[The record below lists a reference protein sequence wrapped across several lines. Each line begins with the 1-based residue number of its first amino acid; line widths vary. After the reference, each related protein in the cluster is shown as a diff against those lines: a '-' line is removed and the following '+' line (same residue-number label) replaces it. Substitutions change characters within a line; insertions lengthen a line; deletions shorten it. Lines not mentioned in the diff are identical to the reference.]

1 MSDINLIIPSDSSV
15 VDLSIST
22 STNVV
27 NTVVESQNS
36 ISIDPTLSVTPTSL
50 LDLTDVNAS
59 TISNGQ
65 VLTYNASS
73 GKFVSG
79 SAGDTYTIG
88 SVAGD
93 DAASEKIRLTSS
105 SGATS
110 DMLIKVSDNIDVRQ
124 GTTGSDTHIQIE
136 GGLSSISAVDGDNS
150 DEEKIRHTNTK
161 SGGTSDVVIEAG
173 TGLSIARSDNK
184 ITLTNTVSDSDT
196 NTTYSV
202 SCVDGDNGDEEK
214 IRLTDSSGGT
224 DDVVLEAGTGLTIAR
239 SGDKITFTNSVSDN
253 NTTYTVSCVDGDNAD
268 EEKIRLTGSDSSTDD
283 VVLEAAGSLTIAR
296 SSDKITFTNDR
307 FNTRLKGD
315 HFPCSNDSAASS
327 FGHIDIS
334 ADYWYGGV
342 FRVEGQMNITH
353 IGIQTKNGT
362 NTAHDIVC
370 GIYKYVYSSDSW
382 TKVVQVGPFT
392 TGVDERQ
399 AIALASTETL
409 AQGLYMSV
417 LLADGAQQD
426 MGGNYVADTQAL
438 VPMATA
444 NARGGFYLFDNSYTY
459 TATLPSTV
467 ASGALSVWEYN
478 GHKLPSAFFVLG

>member
-27 NTVVESQNS
+27 NTIVESQNS

-79 SAGDTYTIG
+79 SAGDTYTIA
-88 SVAGD
+88 SVEGD

-105 SGATS
+105 SGTTS
-110 DMLIKVSDNIDVRQ
+110 DMLIKVGDNIDVRQ
-124 GTTGSDTHIQIE
+124 GTTGSDTHILIE
-136 GGLSSISAVDGDNS
+136 GGLSTISAVDGDNS

-161 SGGTSDVVIEAG
+161 SGGTTDVVIEAG

-202 SCVDGDNGDEEK
+202 SCVDGDNTDEEK
-214 IRLTDSSGGT
+214 IRLTDSSGGN

-239 SGDKITFTNSVSDN
+239 SGDKITFANSVSDN
-253 NTTYTVSCVDGDNAD
+253 NTTYAVSCVDGDNAD

-296 SSDKITFTNDR
+296 DSDKITFTNSR
-307 FNTRLKGD
+307 FDVKLKGD
-315 HFPCSNDSAASS
+315 HYPPVNDMVQG
-327 FGHIDIS
+327 FGFIDI
-334 ADYWYGGV
+334 AANYWYGGI
-342 FRVEGQMNITH
+342 FRVEGQMSISH
-353 IGIQTKNGT
+353 IGIQTKST
-362 NTAHDIVC
+362 DDTDHQIVC

-392 TGVDERQ
+392 EGVNGKQ
-399 AIALASTETL
+399 AIALGSTEVL
-409 AQGLYMSV
+409 DQGLYMSV
-417 LLADGAQQD
+417 LLADGTQQN
-426 MGGNYVADTQAL
+426 MGGIYVANAQPL
-438 VPMATA
+438 VGMQMGNNRP
-444 NARGGFYLFDNSYTY
+444 GFYLFDNSFTY

-467 ASGALSVWEYN
+467 ASGALSVWEFT
-478 GHKLPSAFFVLG
+478 GHKLPSPFVTLG